1 MNIFENIL
9 GEFILLA
16 RN

>member
-1 MNIFENIL
+1 L

-16 RN
+16 